1 MENQTTMNYD
11 ELSELASTRII
22 DMVDQ
27 LSVLQESGDKV
38 SMAILHEEIK
48 SLTHALDADDEVLA
62 MTYHRHLSESF
73 GMVFEVEHG
82 DPELMFG
89 CNLT

>member
-1 MENQTTMNYD
+1 MNYD

-27 LSVLQESGDKV
+27 LSVLQDSGDKV
-38 SMAILHEEIK
+38 SMAILHEEMK
-48 SLTHALDADDEVLA
+48 SLTSALDADDEILA

-89 CNLT
+89 CNLI

>member
-1 MENQTTMNYD
+1 MNYD
-11 ELSELASTRII
+11 ELAELASSRII
-22 DMVDQ
+22 DYVDRIATLENSIDDRITQ
-27 LSVLQESGDKV
+27 
-38 SMAILHEEIK
+38 AILLSEVE
-48 SLTHALDADDEVLA
+48 SLSDALDNDDEILA

-89 CNLT
+89 HRLY

>member
-1 MENQTTMNYD
+1 MNYD

-27 LSVLQESGDKV
+27 LSVLQNSGDKV

-48 SLTHALDADDEVLA
+48 SLTSALDADDEILA

>member
-1 MENQTTMNYD
+1 MNYD

-27 LSVLQESGDKV
+27 LSALQDSGDEV
-38 SMAILHEEIK
+38 SMAVLHSELK
-48 SLTHALDADDEVLA
+48 SLTSALDTDEEILA
-62 MTYHRHLSESF
+62 MTYHRHLSESL
-73 GMVFEVEHG
+73 GLVFEIEHC

-89 CNLT
+89 CNLS

>member
-1 MENQTTMNYD
+1 MNYD

-27 LSVLQESGDKV
+27 LSVLQDSGDKV

-48 SLTHALDADDEVLA
+48 SLTSALDADDEILA

>member
-1 MENQTTMNYD
+1 MNYD
-11 ELSELASTRII
+11 EISELASSRII
-22 DMVDQ
+22 DLVDQ
-27 LSVLQESGDKV
+27 LSVLQDAGDKV
-38 SMAILHEEIK
+38 TMALLHDEIK
-48 SLTHALDADDEVLA
+48 SLTTAMDTDEEILV

-89 CNLT
+89 ANLS

>member
-1 MENQTTMNYD
+1 MDNQTTMNYD

-27 LSVLQESGDKV
+27 LSVLQDSGDKV
-38 SMAILHEEIK
+38 SMAVLMGEIK
-48 SLTHALDADDEVLA
+48 SLTNALDTDEEILA

-89 CNLT
+89 CNLI

>member
-1 MENQTTMNYD
+1 MNYND
-11 ELSELASTRII
+11 LAELAATRMI

>member
-1 MENQTTMNYD
+1 MTYD
-11 ELSELASTRII
+11 ELAELAATRMI

-48 SLTHALDADDEVLA
+48 SLTHALDADDEILA

-89 CNLT
+89 CNLN

>member
-1 MENQTTMNYD
+1 MNYD
-11 ELSELASTRII
+11 ELSELASTRLI

-27 LSVLQESGDKV
+27 LSVLQDSGDKV
-38 SMAILHEEIK
+38 SMAVLMGEIK
-48 SLTHALDADDEVLA
+48 SLTKALDTDEEILA

>member
-1 MENQTTMNYD
+1 MNYN

>member
-1 MENQTTMNYD
+1 MNYND
-11 ELSELASTRII
+11 LAELAATRMI

-48 SLTHALDADDEVLA
+48 SLTHALDADDEILA

>member
-11 ELSELASTRII
+11 ELSELASTRLI

-27 LSVLQESGDKV
+27 LSVLQDSGDKV
-38 SMAILHEEIK
+38 SMAVLMGEIK
-48 SLTHALDADDEVLA
+48 SLTKALDTDEEILA

>member
-1 MENQTTMNYD
+1 MNYSD
-11 ELSELASTRII
+11 LYDLASDRII
-22 DMVDQ
+22 NYVDR
-27 LSVLQESGDKV
+27 LASFESGEDRITQG
-38 SMAILHEEIK
+38 ILLSEIK
-48 SLTHALDADDEVLA
+48 SLSDALDNDDEILA

-89 CNLT
+89 HRLN

>member
-1 MENQTTMNYD
+1 MNYD

>member
-1 MENQTTMNYD
+1 MNYD

-27 LSVLQESGDKV
+27 LSVLQDSGDKV
-38 SMAILHEEIK
+38 SMAILHEEMK
-48 SLTHALDADDEVLA
+48 SLTSALDADDEVLA

>member
-1 MENQTTMNYD
+1 MNYE

-27 LSVLQESGDKV
+27 LSVLQNNGDEV
-38 SMAILHEEIK
+38 SMAILHQEIKGLTNALDTDEEI
-48 SLTHALDADDEVLA
+48 LA
-62 MTYHRHLSESF
+62 MTYHRHLSESS

>member
-1 MENQTTMNYD
+1 MNYD

-27 LSVLQESGDKV
+27 LSVLQDSGDKV
-38 SMAILHEEIK
+38 SMAILHGEIK
-48 SLTHALDADDEVLA
+48 SLTSALDADDEILA

-89 CNLT
+89 CNLI

>member
-1 MENQTTMNYD
+1 MNYD
-11 ELSELASTRII
+11 ELSELASTRLI

-27 LSVLQESGDKV
+27 LSVLQDSGDKV

-48 SLTHALDADDEVLA
+48 SLTSALDADDEILA

>member
-1 MENQTTMNYD
+1 MNYD
-11 ELSELASTRII
+11 ELSELASTRLI

-27 LSVLQESGDKV
+27 LSVLQDSGDKV

-48 SLTHALDADDEVLA
+48 SLTGALDADDEILA

>member
-1 MENQTTMNYD
+1 MNYD

-27 LSVLQESGDKV
+27 LSVLQDSGDKV
-38 SMAILHEEIK
+38 SMAILHEEMK
-48 SLTHALDADDEVLA
+48 SLTSALDADDEILA
-62 MTYHRHLSESF
+62 MTYYRHLSESF

>member
-1 MENQTTMNYD
+1 MNYG
-11 ELSELASTRII
+11 ELAELAATRMI

>member
-1 MENQTTMNYD
+1 MNYD

-27 LSVLQESGDKV
+27 LSVLQDSGDKV
-38 SMAILHEEIK
+38 SMAILHEEMK
-48 SLTHALDADDEVLA
+48 SLTSALDADDEILA

>member
-1 MENQTTMNYD
+1 MNYD

-27 LSVLQESGDKV
+27 LSALQDSGDEV
-38 SMAILHEEIK
+38 SMAVLHSELK
-48 SLTHALDADDEVLA
+48 SLTSALDTDEEILA
-62 MTYHRHLSESF
+62 MTYHRHLSESL
-73 GMVFEVEHG
+73 GLVFEIEHG

>member
-1 MENQTTMNYD
+1 MNYE

>member
-1 MENQTTMNYD
+1 MNYND
-11 ELSELASTRII
+11 LAELAATRMI

-48 SLTHALDADDEVLA
+48 SLTHALDSDDEVLA

>member
-1 MENQTTMNYD
+1 MNYD
-11 ELSELASTRII
+11 ELAELAATRMI

>member
-1 MENQTTMNYD
+1 MNYD

-27 LSVLQESGDKV
+27 LSVLQDSGDRV

-48 SLTHALDADDEVLA
+48 SLTSALDADDEILA